1 MICKLKNLMEAKG
14 VNQSQ
19 LAKAT
24 GLAPSTVGRMY
35 RNTLTRLEVVTL
47 EKLKEYF
54 ELTSISELIDF

>member
-1 MICKLKNLMEAKG
+1 MEAKG